1 MTRKR
6 RLGRPPSR
14 DQLSYEQA
22 DKTRM
27 IRDQVRLITA
37 RNSKSSKRLLRV
49 SELPVVKG
57 HIEHRVAAEELRSMT
72 V

>member
-1 MTRKR
+1 MTRNLR
-6 RLGRPPSR
+6 PDRPPSR

-27 IRDQVRLITA
+27 IRDQVVPITD
-37 RNSKSSKRLLRV
+37 RNSKSSKWLLRV
-49 SELPVVKG
+49 SGLPGIKVYVEL
-57 HIEHRVAAEELRSMT
+57 RVAAEKLRSKM